1 MVHNKK
7 NTLRKAELSDKEKVV
22 KIICESF
29 NTNPHVNY
37 ILKNDEKR
45 EQRLGAL
52 SEYAFY
58 FGMRRDGVYLTD
70 DGQGVSIIFEYNKV
84 TINLYDFWCQLIL
97 VLKCFTMSRAYW
109 VYKLEKQIKL
119 NRASNVNFLY
129 LWFFGVTNETLGT
142 SNGRDMMKFI
152 FDMSLKKKMPIYLET
167 SLRRNSVIYKRYGF
181 EEYNVFETKK
191 KDLTMW
197 YLKRPFDHQL

>member
-1 MVHNKK
+1 M
-7 NTLRKAELSDKEKVV
+7 RKALLNDKEKVV

-45 EQRLGAL
+45 DKRLKHL

-58 FGMRRDGVYLTD
+58 FGLRRDGVYLTD
-70 DGQGVSIIFEYNKV
+70 DEQGVSIIFEYDKFKLS
-84 TINLYDFWCQLIL
+84 IYDYWRQLIL
-97 VLKCFTMSRAYW
+97 IFKCFTISRAYY
-109 VYKLEKQIKL
+109 VYKVEKQIKL
-119 NRASNVNFLY
+119 NRASNLNFLY

-152 FDMSLKKKMPIYLET
+152 FDMSLRKKLPMYLET
-167 SLRRNSVIYKRYGF
+167 SLKRNSLIYKRYGF
-181 EEYNVFETKK
+181 EEYNVFETEK

-197 YLKRPFDHQL
+197 YLKRPYNHQL

>member
-1 MVHNKK
+1 MKK
-7 NTLRKAELSDKEKVV
+7 AVLSDKEKVV

-29 NTNPHVNY
+29 NANPHVNY
-37 ILKNDEKR
+37 ILKKDEKR
-45 EQRLGAL
+45 DKRLASL

-70 DGQGVSIIFEYNKV
+70 DGQGVSIMFEYNKV
-84 TINLYDFWCQLIL
+84 KMNLYDYWRQLIL
-97 VLKCFTMSRAYW
+97 IFKCFTVSRAYW
-109 VYKLEKQIKL
+109 VYKVEKQIKL

-152 FDMSLKKKMPIYLET
+152 FDMSLNKKMPIYVET

-181 EEYNVFETKK
+181 EEYNVFETEK

-197 YLKRPFDHQL
+197 YLKRPYDYQL

>member
-1 MVHNKK
+1 MK
-7 NTLRKAELSDKEKVV
+7 KAELSDKEKVV

-37 ILKNDEKR
+37 ILKKDEKR
-45 EQRLGAL
+45 DKRLAAL

-58 FGMRRDGVYLTD
+58 FGMRRNGVYLTD

-84 TINLYDFWCQLIL
+84 KMNFYDYWRQLIL
-97 VLKCFTMSRAYW
+97 IFKCFTVSRAYW
-109 VYKLEKQIKL
+109 VYKVEKQIKL

-152 FDMSLKKKMPIYLET
+152 FDMSLNKKLPIYLET

-181 EEYNVFETKK
+181 EEYNVFETEK

-197 YLKRPFDHQL
+197 YLKRPYDHQL

>member
-1 MVHNKK
+1 M
-7 NTLRKAELSDKEKVV
+7 RKAQPSDKEKVI

-37 ILKNDEKR
+37 ILKNDKKR
-45 EQRLGAL
+45 GERLIAL
-52 SEYAFY
+52 SEYAFKY
-58 FGMRRDGVYLTD
+58 GMRRDGVFLTD
-70 DGQGVSIIFEYNKV
+70 DGQGVSIIFEYDKV
-84 TINLYDFWCQLIL
+84 KMGLYDYWLQLIL
-97 VLKCFTMSRAYW
+97 IFKCFTLPRARW
-109 VYKLEKQIKL
+109 VYNVEKQIKL

-152 FDMSLKKKMPIYLET
+152 FDMSFNKKTPIYLET
-167 SLRRNSVIYKRYGF
+167 SLRRNSIIYKRYGF
-181 EEYNVFETKK
+181 EEYNVFETPK

-197 YLKRPFDHQL
+197 YLKRPYDHQL